1 MSCQGEEDV
10 HLPQK
15 NASASK
21 AGSYASPASQT
32 PSLQGTKGCYEA
44 PRGLGDIHKIWI
56 MDYCKKNWME
66 TLRWIRWEIFTW
78 TLEKIREGC
87 WEVWHGGGD
96 YFVIREFID
105 SILQG
110 RTPRIGVYKALD
122 FTLPGLM
129 SRYSCTREGKPVSIP
144 NPRDFWSKIS

>member
-1 MSCQGEEDV
+1 GEEDV

-56 MDYCKKNWME
+56 MDYCKKIEWKPLDELGEKYLPEHWRKFGKDAERYGME
-66 TLRWIRWEIFTW
+66 EAT
-78 TLEKIREGC
+78 
-87 WEVWHGGGD
+87 
-96 YFVIREFID
+96 
-105 SILQG
+105 ILSYVNSLILFFKAGHQG
-110 RTPRIGVYKALD
+110 
-122 FTLPGLM
+122 
-129 SRYSCTREGKPVSIP
+129 
-144 NPRDFWSKIS
+144 

>member
-44 PRGLGDIHKIWI
+44 PRGLRDTH
-56 MDYCKKNWME
+56 
-66 TLRWIRWEIFTW
+66 
-78 TLEKIREGC
+78 
-87 WEVWHGGGD
+87 
-96 YFVIREFID
+96 
-105 SILQG
+105 
-110 RTPRIGVYKALD
+110 RIGVYKALD

-144 NPRDFWSKIS
+144 NPRDF